1 MILKLYEDASS
12 SKINFSKSQ
21 GLWAGAYENRID
33 QPGQMEW
40 SQFLIKISGVNFAN
54 SILDNSNWDK
64 TSEGIIKKPI
74 SGIE

>member
-21 GLWAGAYENRID
+21 ALWAGAYENRID

-40 SQFLIKISGVNFAN
+40 PQFSIKIIGVNFAN

>member
-1 MILKLYEDASS
+1 
-12 SKINFSKSQ
+12 
-21 GLWAGAYENRID
+21 
-33 QPGQMEW
+33 MEW